1 MINEL
6 RTATLNW
13 LQTRVGDLASCY
25 CDLVPDNDN
34 GNTVLAFNISNLQ
47 VIYDIANRPVHLTFD
62 IDVYINS
69 RDRTN
74 IDNVAD
80 ILMYDDTDG
89 SDGNF
94 ENIFYRDF
102 RDLDYNPSS
111 DSYYCSILS
120 LNIKANI
127 NGQDD

>member
-34 GNTVLAFNISNLQ
+34 GDTVLAFNISNLQ

-69 RDRTN
+69 RDRAD

-89 SDGNF
+89 SDGN
-94 ENIFYRDF
+94 
-102 RDLDYNPSS
+102 
-111 DSYYCSILS
+111 
-120 LNIKANI
+120 
-127 NGQDD
+127 GQDD